1 MQRLPLSLGV
11 FILLF
16 KGVSALTPVFVQTG
30 NDLLLDANGADC
42 SEDSVLIFW
51 RFNEKDN
58 LVRLMCH
65 KGREPTVNK
74 FKYPERTEITEKTS
88 LKLKNCQ
95 IDPSF
100 SGVYSAIRSLG
111 EEEVVA
117 KYNVTVRDPVSPA
130 HLKVDSVFNSS
141 DVCNLTVTCSTD
153 HSSVSSSFTCGKET
167 CKQDNGQQT
176 DTSQQGN
183 LLQIHVSNESV
194 ICNHS
199 NQVSWANSTKRIEFI
214 CHQNDGNTNP
224 GPLNI
229 RVIIPVPVI
238 VIIVVG
244 AIVVLFVWRKRQ
256 HNHVLKIPCCCPEHR
271 VNPESATLQAP
282 ADQPPGPETP
292 SDTVM
297 SVYSVVQPHTQTVSP
312 RTETRNAPESIYAQ
326 VEKPGRTSPRA
337 KVRTVSN

>member
-30 NDLLLDANGADC
+30 NDLLLDADGADC
-42 SEDSVLIFW
+42 SEDGVPIFW

-58 LVRLMCH
+58 LVRLTCH
-65 KGREPTVNK
+65 KDREPTVNK
-74 FKYPERTEITEKTS
+74 LKYPERTEITEKTS
-88 LKLKNCQ
+88 LKLKNCRE
-95 IDPSF
+95 DF
-100 SGVYSAIRSLG
+100 TGVYSAIRISA

-117 KYNVTVRDPVSPA
+117 KYNVTVEDPVSPA

-183 LLQIHVSNESV
+183 VLHVYLSDESV

-199 NQVSWANSTKRIEFI
+199 NQVSWANSTKRIELI
-214 CHQNDGNTNP
+214 CLLNYGKTYH
-224 GPLNI
+224 PLFWI
-229 RVIIPVPVI
+229 WILIVSIIVI
-238 VIIVVG
+238 VAVVG
-244 AIVVLFVWRKRQ
+244 GVAIGLSVRRKRYMKPIT
-256 HNHVLKIPCCCPEHR
+256 VGLLT
-271 VNPESATLQAP
+271 ESDAPQAS
-282 ADQPPGPETP
+282 AGQPPGPETP

-312 RTETRNAPESIYAQ
+312 QTETRNAPESIYAQ
-326 VEKPGRTSPRA
+326 VEKPARTSPKP
-337 KVRTVSN
+337 KVCTVSN